1 MRDVLSRSPE
11 QVEYAEMLKRRAAG
25 DPYVCRAFA
34 EDTELD
40 DNIIGFHA
48 QQVPPAGQQP
58 FSETEP

>member
-1 MRDVLSRSPE
+1 
-11 QVEYAEMLKRRAAG
+11 MLKRRAAG